1 MESSREA
8 KADGLHEIVDQKV
21 TALIREIE
29 EAGWR
34 SDEIALA
41 LRDVLKTRWLGQADA
56 LRDVREAMP
65 KNFVSDGNEG

>member
-8 KADGLHEIVDQKV
+8 KADGLYEIVDQKV

-34 SDEIALA
+34 SDEITLA

-56 LRDVREAMP
+56 LRDVRESMP
-65 KNFVSDGNEG
+65 KNFISDGNEG